1 MTYTLITRI
10 YVGFFLLLLVCTGC
24 KKETI
29 TVGDNEPPSVNYV
42 PQIRIESYVNRVFID
57 LIGREPLDN
66 EMATEVDALKST
78 QISTSSRSALI
89 SKLQN
94 NTNFIEG
101 DTSYQR
107 AYHQHLY
114 NQAKIRCIE
123 GASDALI
130 EEFINITED
139 ELAILRLTN
148 IIKSREDMQNGTIQF
163 NEMLGRVVSND
174 IYDQINMNSFNF
186 VNATFDNLFWR
197 FPTDAEFNA
206 GFSMVENN
214 NSASLFGINGQ
225 TKEDYVNILINST
238 EMYEGMII
246 WVYQQLLSRR
256 PSTEET
262 VKLLEDFVSNK
273 KIQDIQHHIM
283 ITDEYANF

>member
-1 MTYTLITRI
+1 MTYTLNTRI
-10 YVGFFLLLLVCTGC
+10 YVGFFLLLFVFAGC

-29 TVGDNEPPSVNYV
+29 TIEDNDPPSVNYV

-57 LIGREPLDN
+57 LIGREPLDS
-66 EMATEVDALKST
+66 EMASEVAALKAT
-78 QISTSSRSALI
+78 QIATASRSALI
-89 SKLQN
+89 NKLQN
-94 NTNFIEG
+94 NTDFIEG
-101 DTSYQR
+101 DTSYYR

-123 GASDALI
+123 GASDMLI
-130 EEFINITED
+130 EEFINDTQD
-139 ELAILRLTN
+139 ELVILRLSKVF
-148 IIKSREDMQNGTIQF
+148 KSREEMQNGAIEF
-163 NEMLGRVVSND
+163 NEMFGRMVSNA

-197 FPTDAEFNA
+197 FPTDAEFDA

-214 NSASLFGINGQ
+214 SSASLFGVNGQ
-225 TKEDYVNILINST
+225 TKDDYVNILINST

-256 PSTEET
+256 PTTEET
-262 VKLLEDFVSNK
+262 VELLEDFVANK